1 MTQRKLMLT
10 ALAVVLAVG
19 VTAVPALAYF
29 TAHTE
34 AVGNVPISLGTT
46 TTITEDLP
54 DPLTKVVTIN
64 NQGPEACWVRVK
76 AYSAYPLE
84 YTPGENWKENG
95 DYFDYTEILEAGDDT
110 TALTVKVT
118 PPADPKQ
125 DENFNVI
132 VVYEATPVTYDE
144 NGEPETPP
152 DWDAKVIHEET
163 VTESQEGGE

>member
-1 MTQRKLMLT
+1 MKKRKLILT

-34 AVGNVPISLGTT
+34 AEGNVPISLGTT
-46 TTITEDLP
+46 TTITEELP

-64 NQGPEACWVRVK
+64 NKGPEACWVRVR

-95 DYFDYTEILEAGDDT
+95 DYYDYTEILEAGDDT

-118 PPADPKQ
+118 PPADPAQ

-132 VVYEATPVTYDE
+132 VIYEATPVTYNDA
-144 NGEPETPP
+144 GELEDP
-152 DWDAKVIHEET
+152 DWSAAVIKEET